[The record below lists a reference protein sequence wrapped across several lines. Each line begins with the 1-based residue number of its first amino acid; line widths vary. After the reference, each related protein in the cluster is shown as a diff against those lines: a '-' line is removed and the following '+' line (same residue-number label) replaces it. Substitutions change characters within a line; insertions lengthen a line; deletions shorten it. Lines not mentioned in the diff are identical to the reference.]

1 MVGLYSKAV
10 KPKKLLLPLLIVGG
24 LATLVGCTTA
34 NTVGTLNFISTT
46 SGLNVTRDLHYG
58 PDVRNVLDVYTPPR
72 PVNAPVLLFI
82 HGGSWQNGDKSEYKF
97 VGESFAR
104 AGYVVAVMSYRLAPL
119 HPYPAYIQDAA
130 QALRWLRDHAAGYG
144 GNPDQLYVMG
154 HSAGAFNA
162 VEVVDNAR
170 WLREAG
176 VPIGAVRAV
185 VGVAGPYDYDYR
197 PLPSAAAFP
206 VGSDPADVMPSRHV
220 RADAPPHLLLVAGND
235 QVVAPANALKMEA
248 ALRAAGVP
256 VVREVLPGLNHY
268 TIVGSLARS
277 LTFLGKTRQEA
288 LDFMAA
294 HR

>member
-1 MVGLYSKAV
+1 MKLNR
-10 KPKKLLLPLLIVGG
+10 KLLLPLLVLGG
-24 LATLVGCTTA
+24 VMTLAACSTST
-34 NTVGTLNFISTT
+34 TVGTLNLISST
-46 SGLNVTRDLHYG
+46 SGLSVTQNLHYG
-58 PDVRNVLDVYTPPR
+58 PDVRNVLDVYR
-72 PVNAPVLLFI
+72 PEKPINAPTLLFI

-119 HPYPAYIQDAA
+119 HRYPDYIQDAA
-130 QALRWLRDHAAGYG
+130 QALRWLRDHVAEYG

-162 VEVVDNAR
+162 AEVVDNAR
-170 WLREAG
+170 WLQAAG
-176 VPIGAVRAV
+176 VPISAVKAV

-197 PLPSAAAFP
+197 TLPSRNAFP
-206 VGSDPADVMPSRHV
+206 VGSDPKDVMPSFHIRK
-220 RADAPPHLLLVAGND
+220 DAPPHLLLVAAND
-235 QVVAPANALKMEA
+235 EVVEPPNAIKMEA
-248 ALRAAGVP
+248 ALKAAGVP
-256 VVREVLPGLNHY
+256 VTREVLPGLNHY

-277 LTFLGKTRQEA
+277 LTFLGKTRQKA